1 MKKQGKLEIRSLPTL
16 LEQRNALLDEM
27 DALVDKA
34 NTETRSMSQEEIQ
47 KFNEM
52 KGKIEQ
58 IDQTLK
64 ADQERRALELEK
76 GKDSGSDNQ
85 EEKRALEEA
94 NFLKFVRGEERAL
107 DVANNGGI
115 IPAHI
120 ANKIIEKVKE
130 LCPIYSM
137 ATVYNVGG
145 DLVFPVYDD
154 SADTGAALVED
165 MQELTES
172 AGKFTTIKLQNHI
185 VGVLKLISKSLMN
198 RSDFDLLSFI
208 VSKVAENIRDFLE
221 NACLNGKEDKYT
233 GVFGTKNL
241 VTAASETAIT
251 TDELIDVQMTVP
263 QEFQGK
269 SVWIMNKETFQ
280 NIRKLKDND
289 GNYLLNKDLTTSFG
303 WVLLGKPVYVS
314 DNAPKIAAGK
324 TALVYGD
331 MSGLYLKLA
340 QAMEI
345 QVLMEKYATRHAVG
359 VVGYVEFD
367 CNIVE
372 AQKLAGLKMAGVAAA
387 SSRAAGGAKK

>member
-1 MKKQGKLEIRSLPTL
+1 M
-16 LEQRNALLDEM
+16 
-27 DALVDKA
+27 
-34 NTETRSMSQEEIQ
+34 
-47 KFNEM
+47 
-52 KGKIEQ
+52 
-58 IDQTLK
+58 
-64 ADQERRALELEK
+64 
-76 GKDSGSDNQ
+76 
-85 EEKRALEEA
+85 
-94 NFLKFVRGEERAL
+94 
-107 DVANNGGI
+107 
-115 IPAHI
+115 
-120 ANKIIEKVKE
+120 
-130 LCPIYSM
+130 
-137 ATVYNVGG
+137 
-145 DLVFPVYDD
+145 
-154 SADTGAALVED
+154 
-165 MQELTES
+165 
-172 AGKFTTIKLQNHI
+172 
-185 VGVLKLISKSLMN
+185 
-198 RSDFDLLSFI
+198 
-208 VSKVAENIRDFLE
+208 
-221 NACLNGKEDKYT
+221 
-233 GVFGTKNL
+233 
-241 VTAASETAIT
+241 TAASETAIT

>member
-1 MKKQGKLEIRSLPTL
+1 M
-16 LEQRNALLDEM
+16 LDEM

-58 IDQTLK
+58 IDQTLQ

-76 GKDSGSDNQ
+76 GKNSGSDNQ

-172 AGKFTTIKLQNHI
+172 AGK
-185 VGVLKLISKSLMN
+185 
-198 RSDFDLLSFI
+198 
-208 VSKVAENIRDFLE
+208 
-221 NACLNGKEDKYT
+221 
-233 GVFGTKNL
+233 
-241 VTAASETAIT
+241 
-251 TDELIDVQMTVP
+251 
-263 QEFQGK
+263 
-269 SVWIMNKETFQ
+269 
-280 NIRKLKDND
+280 
-289 GNYLLNKDLTTSFG
+289 
-303 WVLLGKPVYVS
+303 VY
-314 DNAPKIAAGK
+314 
-324 TALVYGD
+324 
-331 MSGLYLKLA
+331 
-340 QAMEI
+340 
-345 QVLMEKYATRHAVG
+345 HH
-359 VVGYVEFD
+359 
-367 CNIVE
+367 
-372 AQKLAGLKMAGVAAA
+372 
-387 SSRAAGGAKK
+387 

>member
-1 MKKQGKLEIRSLPTL
+1 M
-16 LEQRNALLDEM
+16 
-27 DALVDKA
+27 
-34 NTETRSMSQEEIQ
+34 
-47 KFNEM
+47 
-52 KGKIEQ
+52 
-58 IDQTLK
+58 
-64 ADQERRALELEK
+64 
-76 GKDSGSDNQ
+76 
-85 EEKRALEEA
+85 
-94 NFLKFVRGEERAL
+94 

-233 GVFGTKNL
+233 GY
-241 VTAASETAIT
+241 S
-251 TDELIDVQMTVP
+251 
-263 QEFQGK
+263 
-269 SVWIMNKETFQ
+269 
-280 NIRKLKDND
+280 
-289 GNYLLNKDLTTSFG
+289 
-303 WVLLGKPVYVS
+303 
-314 DNAPKIAAGK
+314 APK
-324 TALVYGD
+324 T
-331 MSGLYLKLA
+331 
-340 QAMEI
+340 
-345 QVLMEKYATRHAVG
+345 
-359 VVGYVEFD
+359 
-367 CNIVE
+367 
-372 AQKLAGLKMAGVAAA
+372 
-387 SSRAAGGAKK
+387 